1 MIKVKEK
8 EKKELH
14 EKARDLYYNAEL
26 SISEIADILRKSE
39 RTMYRWIQ
47 QSNQSDSLVSHK
59 RARKNGY
66 SKKYPLEVFNRV
78 RDLKIELPQRSA
90 PTIHAMLKKEFPT
103 KCPSI
108 STIRKNVREQGLTD
122 RSICQKQGYIRF
134 ERKKPND
141 LWQIDVAGV
150 QTVGHLEKLYLVAL
164 LDDCSRFVV
173 AAEYFEN
180 QKGITVLKV
189 IRDAIVEYGR
199 PNEILADNGTQFR
212 NVIGDLGTKYSKL
225 LESMSVKPIFAR
237 SSHPQTKG
245 KLERW
250 FGTVKQLFL
259 LEARHFVKSN
269 PQCSLADFNQQ
280 FKEWI
285 QWYNIEK
292 SHRSLPAKCSPA
304 KIFFETEDR
313 VFRPLQTNVDWNKWL
328 NELAQRKVNKYNE
341 IFYKAQMFKVPPGY
355 SGLRIEVIE
364 HEDKIEIYF
373 KDSLLITHPYNVPI
387 KPRETFKKIRKI
399 AANGNI
405 SYKGTLYPIDYKLAG
420 KTVEVH
426 ETNNGRNLLV
436 FLHGKL
442 ITTLDS

>member
-1 MIKVKEK
+1 MKIKEK
-8 EKKELH
+8 EKKELY
-14 EKARDLYYNAEL
+14 EKARDLYYNKEL
-26 SISEIADILRKSE
+26 SINEIADILRKSE
-39 RTMYRWIQ
+39 RTVYRWIQ
-47 QSNQSDSLVSHK
+47 RSNQEDLLVSHK
-59 RARKNGY
+59 MTRKNCC
-66 SKKYPLEVFNRV
+66 SKKYPLEIFNRV

-90 PTIHAMLKKEFPT
+90 PTIHATLKKEFPT
-103 KCPSI
+103 NCPSI
-108 STIRKNVREQGLTD
+108 STIRKHIREQGLTD
-122 RSICQKQGYIRF
+122 RSTNQKQGYVRF

-141 LWQIDVAGV
+141 LWQIDIAGV
-150 QTVGHLEKLYLVAL
+150 QTVGHLEKLYLIAL

-173 AAEYFEN
+173 AAEYFES
-180 QKGITVLKV
+180 QKGANVLKI

-225 LESMSVKPIFAR
+225 LEFMGVKPIFAK

-259 LEARHFVKSN
+259 LEARHFVKNN
-269 PQCSLADFNQQ
+269 PQCSLADFNQK

-285 QWYNIEK
+285 QWYNVEK
-292 SHRSLPAKCSPA
+292 SHRSLPDKSSPA

-313 VFRPLQTNVDWNKWL
+313 VFKPLQTNVNWDKWL

-341 IFYKAQMFKVPPGY
+341 ILYKSQTFKVPPGY
-355 SGLRIEVIE
+355 SGLRIDAIE
-364 HEDKIEIYF
+364 YEDKIELYF

-387 KPRETFKKIRKI
+387 NLKGTLKKTRKI

-405 SYKGTLYPIDYKLAG
+405 SYKGKRYPVDYKLAG
-420 KTVEVH
+420 KTVEVQ

-436 FLHGKL
+436 YLNGKL